1 MGWSNVFRE
10 DSTQLSNRAAVGSI
24 SETPQ
29 KEYFYEWHERRQHND
44 DKDVASGHFPFTLE
58 WHTHV
63 SKVRLLSLP
72 SESTDFGDISKKTKI
87 TKQQYNSK
95 SSRLWPF

>member
-29 KEYFYEWHERRQHND
+29 KEYFYEWHERR
-44 DKDVASGHFPFTLE
+44 
-58 WHTHV
+58 
-63 SKVRLLSLP
+63 
-72 SESTDFGDISKKTKI
+72 
-87 TKQQYNSK
+87 
-95 SSRLWPF
+95 